1 MTGVNAYRLW
11 RSEVYLLSPH
21 DTPSIPKTRLLR
33 PVDWPAGTE
42 VAFSVTERGAKL
54 GNYKVVNG
62 SIDVVWDRYRY
73 TYRGSG
79 SIGFREH

>member
-1 MTGVNAYRLW
+1 MHGLW

-54 GNYKVVNG
+54 GNYKVVK
-62 SIDVVWDRYRY
+62 RQYRCSL
-73 TYRGSG
+73 GQVPVH
-79 SIGFREH
+79 I